1 MKKYRDE
8 IAEVCHEIVKDGY
21 SLGIV
26 TDDEMKEFEADCF
39 VSEPETAPAAPKTVA
54 TGHVEMKL
62 PSVQSPTTLART
74 PNLHSADA

>member
-8 IAEVCHEIVKDGY
+8 IAEVSHEIVKDGY

-26 TDDEMKEFEADCF
+26 TDDEINEFEADCF
-39 VSEPETAPAAPKTVA
+39 VSEPEKTPEAPKTVV

-62 PSVQSPTTLART
+62 PSVP
-74 PNLHSADA
+74 